1 MAGSA
6 TSDDTLQRAA
16 PADRQ
21 ASDAWVLPLVLAM
34 VGAAWGV
41 GRAGWLPSGDD
52 VSYWIAVAGGSMML
66 AALLLYPLR
75 KYWRA
80 LRHAGRVKAWFVVHM
95 LLGLLGPWLIL
106 VHSTFRIGS
115 LNAGVAL
122 FSMVIVVGSGVIGRF
137 LYVRMHRGLSGE
149 RTSLAALRARAGFVE
164 DQARSRLAFAPEVE
178 ARLRDF
184 EAQVLAAR
192 PGLAGAFHQALWLP
206 WLAWRERRQHHRA
219 LEAPLA
225 ALALRRSWSPEELA
239 RRRRHARKLVAR
251 YLEAVV
257 RVAQYSAYER
267 LFALWHVAH
276 LPFVVLLVVSAVVHV
291 VAVHAY

>member
-1 MAGSA
+1 MN
-6 TSDDTLQRAA
+6 TSVASDEAIAA
-16 PADRQ
+16 PTAARRRGGDSWL
-21 ASDAWVLPLVLAM
+21 ALLLLALVLA
-34 VGAAWGV
+34 AWGL
-41 GRAGWLPSGDD
+41 GRGGWLSSGDD
-52 VSYWIAVAGGSMML
+52 LSYWIAVTGGSMML

-75 KYWRA
+75 KYWRV
-80 LRHAGRVKAWFVVHM
+80 LRQAGRVKGWFALHM
-95 LLGLLGPWLIL
+95 VLGLLGPWLIL

-122 FSMVIVVGSGVIGRF
+122 ISMLVVVASGVIGRF
-137 LYVRMHRGLSGE
+137 LYVRVHRGLSGE
-149 RTSLAALRARAGFVE
+149 RTSLQALQARAGFVE

-178 ARLRDF
+178 AGLRAF
-184 EAQVLAAR
+184 EQRVLGTP
-192 PGLAGAFHQALWLP
+192 PGLAGAFRQALWLP
-206 WLAWRERRQHHRA
+206 WLAWRERRQGQQQ

-225 ALALRRSWSPEELA
+225 ALAQRRGWDAAELQ
-239 RRRRHARKLVAR
+239 RRRRHAHKLVAR

-276 LPFVVLLVVSAVVHV
+276 LPFVVLLVLSAVVHV

>member
-1 MAGSA
+1 MNTSVASDEAIA
-6 TSDDTLQRAA
+6 TPA
-16 PADRQ
+16 PARRRSGDHWL
-21 ASDAWVLPLVLAM
+21 ALLLPALVAAAWVL
-34 VGAAWGV
+34 
-41 GRAGWLPSGDD
+41 GRGGWLRSGDD
-52 VSYWIAVAGGSMML
+52 LSYWIAVAGGSMML

-80 LRHAGRVKAWFVVHM
+80 LHQAGRVKWWFALHM
-95 LLGLLGPWLIL
+95 VLGLLGPWLIL

-122 FSMVIVVGSGVIGRF
+122 LSMVVVVASGVIGRF
-137 LYVRMHRGLSGE
+137 LYVRVHRGLSGE
-149 RTSLAALRARAGFVE
+149 RTSLQALQARAGFVE

-178 ARLRDF
+178 AGLRAF
-184 EAQVLAAR
+184 EQRVLGTP
-192 PGLAGAFHQALWLP
+192 PGLAGAFRQALWLP
-206 WLAWRERRQHHRA
+206 WLAWRERRRCQQR
-219 LEAPLA
+219 LQAPLA
-225 ALALRRSWSPEELA
+225 ALAQRRGWGADELA
-239 RRRRHARKLVAR
+239 RRRRHACKLVAR

-276 LPFVVLLVVSAVVHV
+276 LPFVVLLVLSAVVHV